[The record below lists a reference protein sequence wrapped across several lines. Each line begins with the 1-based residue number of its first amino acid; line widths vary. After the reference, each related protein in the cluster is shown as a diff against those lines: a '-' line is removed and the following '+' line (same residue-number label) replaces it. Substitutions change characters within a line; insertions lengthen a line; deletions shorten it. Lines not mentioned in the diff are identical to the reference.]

1 MIKHRK
7 RAPGGGRKPKGEFD
21 RLSAAV
27 TTRMPV
33 DLRERL
39 VEAAD
44 KNDRS
49 ITQELLRRLHDSFAR
64 DRSKEREPAMRALC
78 FLIAEIA
85 NQVVGHGFDEADK
98 KSLLDESK
106 KKGFPIYFPDWRSE
120 PFYFRAF
127 KLAVVQLL
135 DALQP
140 PGDVKPP
147 RRHLNL
153 YPKTPE
159 ADAFAAR
166 FNRSFE
172 SPEARADYA
181 AGYVLNSIMT
191 VRQQSIEERTAGVR
205 RMERLGLTHFLRE
218 QYNMIDAARDLQIP
232 KSKSKS

>member
-21 RLSAAV
+21 RLSTAV
-27 TTRMPV
+27 TTRMPE

-39 VEAAD
+39 VRAAD

-49 ITQELLRRLHDSFAR
+49 ITQEILRRLHDSFDH
-64 DRSKEREPAMRALC
+64 DRNKGREPAMRALC

-85 NQVVGHGFDEADK
+85 HEVVDPFG
-98 KSLLDESK
+98 
-106 KKGFPIYFPDWRSE
+106 KGEDAKAVIPDVYVPDWRSD

-140 PGDVKPP
+140 PGDVKAP
-147 RRHLNL
+147 RRHMNL
-153 YPKTPE
+153 YAEVATQEE

-166 FNRSFE
+166 YNRSFK

-181 AGYVLNSIMT
+181 AEHVLHSVMT
-191 VRQQSIEERTAGVR
+191 VPKQSIEERNEEER
-205 RMERLGLTHFLRE
+205 RWRRIGMPWLARE
-218 QYNMIDAARDLQIP
+218 HYGMVNAARDLKLP
-232 KSKSKS
+232 KSKS